1 MRTLDRIKRS
11 ARAPSWVRLA
21 IAAMACLVIAGASS
35 GAAAVAAT
43 PARCVDLFRR
53 ETPLISTGS
62 LPISGLVVADFNGD
76 HRDDIVYGSAF
87 SPGQGQ
93 MTILLS
99 RGDGRFD
106 RRVTRTSSPGW
117 PSIAGDVDGDG
128 RQDIIATDPN
138 GGPIVVLRG
147 DGAGGFVER
156 EGPVLPSGAV
166 ARSIAPFDEDGH
178 ADVLV
183 QITGLAS
190 RSLQLLRGD
199 GAGGFAAVWPPLEVP
214 GLGGGLAV
222 GDFNGDGRR
231 DVVLDETPAG
241 RISVALG
248 EGTGGF
254 GPPSAAMMWNFAS
267 DRFAVADFD
276 RDGRLDLGIR
286 PIGGTMA
293 LAGDGSG
300 RFMPFRA
307 SRGIPVTG
315 FDGAMSTDFDGDRNP
330 DLAATSGSSDGE
342 IFVWLGDGHGRFR
355 AAGGTPEWGGRYPA
369 ASAETGDFNGDG
381 RPDLVG
387 ASGWQH
393 ALRVHLNTG
402 GRVIHGSGQAIR
414 WIQASPRT
422 IMRGGIVN
430 LAARLRCHPGKID
443 LYRRPLAR
451 SHGARW
457 KRLVTLATDYRGIA
471 VYSDSPRF
479 TVEYQWRAVGAAR
492 HAVKPTRAKR
502 ITVTR

>member
-1 MRTLDRIKRS
+1 MRLLDRIMRS

-21 IAAMACLVIAGASS
+21 IAAMACLEIVGAAP

-62 LPISGLVVADFNGD
+62 PSISGLVVADFNGD
-76 HRDDIVYGSAF
+76 HRDDIAYGSAF
-87 SPGQGQ
+87 SAGQGQ
-93 MTILLS
+93 TILLS

-106 RRVTRTSSPGW
+106 RRVARTSSPVW
-117 PSIAGDVDGDG
+117 LSIAGDVDGDG
-128 RQDIIATDPN
+128 RQDIIATDLN

-156 EGPVLPSGAV
+156 AGPVLPSGAV
-166 ARSIAPFDEDGH
+166 ARSIASFDEDGH

-190 RSLQLLRGD
+190 RSLQVLRGD
-199 GAGGFAAVWPPLEVP
+199 GAGGFAAVRPALEVP

-241 RISVALG
+241 RISVAPG
-248 EGTGGF
+248 DGAGGF
-254 GPPSAAMMWNFAS
+254 GPLTPAMVWNFAS

-300 RFMPFRA
+300 RFTPFRA
-307 SRGIPVTG
+307 SRGIPVAG
-315 FDGAMSTDFDGDRNP
+315 FNGAMSADFDGDGNP

-342 IFVWLGDGHGRFR
+342 IYVWLGDGHGRFR

-387 ASGWQH
+387 ASGWQQ

-402 GRVIHGSGQAIR
+402 GRVIRGSGQAIR

-422 IMRGGIVN
+422 IVRGGIVK
-430 LAARLRCHPGKID
+430 LAARLRCPPRKIG
-443 LYRRPLAR
+443 LYRRPLSR
-451 SHGARW
+451 SQRTRW
-457 KRLVTLATDYRGIA
+457 TRLATLATDYRGIA
-471 VYSDSPRF
+471 VYADSPRF
-479 TVEYQWRAVGAAR
+479 SVEYQWRAVGAAR
-492 HAVKPTRAKR
+492 RTVKPTRPKR
-502 ITVTR
+502 FIVRR